1 MQRSRQR
8 LSIFVVL
15 LAGLIITSV
24 SGVGVAVYFGLKTAQ
39 ENTLDLWISMSV
51 DDLADAQ
58 RAVDTRMKRLAQRN
72 NHIVEKVTKNQIDL
86 RDARFWQ
93 NQATAYIAGE
103 SDIAAIGIASPE
115 GTFLGYNPQTK
126 KLMKGPADL
135 IEMRLVEQLPKEG
148 PATSQA
154 IFPFWHNQLE
164 QVVIGEASPVY
175 QNGQYLGLLMQYLT
189 LPGLSHELDTRNTGD
204 GRTGFIMIGDRLI
217 AHPRLIAWQD
227 TLKGNSTTP
236 FVAKTF
242 EEALSALPHTSD
254 INDPVLARL
263 DQWTEIDFGRK
274 MQSPDD
280 RPIVIHHVTVN
291 DQDHFIVTQP
301 ADKFASTPITMGM
314 HFSPSIFAPEIQR
327 LDQLGII
334 GLIVLA
340 GTIVAAAVI
349 AHLFS
354 RPLKRISAAN
364 RQLETDDISALPS
377 LPGSLIREFDDASSS
392 FNHMVATLEDR
403 ERIGRLF
410 GKFLPPPIARKL
422 LQSTDDTGTIPSR
435 KCIASILFVDLQGFT
450 SMCENADPQNV
461 VDVLNAYF
469 AKTTEIIETNK
480 GIITQ
485 FQGDAVL
492 AVFNAV
498 DDLPNHADLAVKSAI
513 EIQQLAHSQT
523 FLGQSL
529 KCRCGVNT
537 GELVAGNVGAPDRLT
552 FTVNGD
558 AVNSAARLEAMNKE
572 LGTKILIGET
582 TRKQMSNSEETILV
596 KEVMLRGRSTPSSV
610 YTVPIDGLELDLP
623 KPADSHTE

>member
-1 MQRSRQR
+1 MQRSSQR
-8 LSIFVVL
+8 FSIFVVL

-39 ENTLDLWISMSV
+39 DNTLDLWISMSG

-58 RAVDTRMKRLAQRN
+58 RAVDTRMNRLAQRN
-72 NHIVEKVTKNQIDL
+72 NHIIEKVAKNQLDL

-93 NQATAYIAGE
+93 NDATAYIAGE
-103 SDIAAIGIASPE
+103 SDIAAIGFASPE

-126 KLMKGPADL
+126 KLIKGPADL
-135 IEMRLVEQLPKEG
+135 IETRLVEQLPLAG

-154 IFPFWHNQLE
+154 IFPFWHNQLK

-217 AHPRLIAWQD
+217 AHPGLIAWQNTRTSND
-227 TLKGNSTTP
+227 STP
-236 FVAKTF
+236 FVAKTL
-242 EEALSALPHTSD
+242 EEALSALPSASD
-254 INDPVLARL
+254 INDPVLAKL
-263 DQWTEIDFGRK
+263 DLWNEIDFGREI
-274 MQSPDD
+274 QSPDD
-280 RPIVIHHVTVN
+280 RPIVIHHVKV
-291 DQDHFIVTQP
+291 DDRDHFIITQP

-314 HFSPSIFAPEIQR
+314 HFSPSIFADGIQR
-327 LDQLGII
+327 LDQLGVIGIVVLISAII
-334 GLIVLA
+334 
-340 GTIVAAAVI
+340 AAAVI
-349 AHLFS
+349 ALLFS
-354 RPLKRISAAN
+354 RPLKRISRAN
-364 RQLETDDISALPS
+364 RQLGTEDINDLPS
-377 LPGSLIREFDDASSS
+377 LPSNLIREFDDASNS
-392 FNHMVATLEDR
+392 FNQMVATIKDR

-410 GKFLPPPIARKL
+410 GKFLPTPIAQTL
-422 LQSTDDTGTIPSR
+422 LQSTDDTGAIPSR

-469 AKTTEIIETNK
+469 AKTTAIIETNK

-498 DDLPNHADLAVKSAI
+498 DDQPNHADLAVKSAI

-529 KCRCGVNT
+529 TCRCGVNT

-582 TRKQMSNSEETILV
+582 TREQMSNPEETILV

-610 YTVPIDGLELDLP
+610 YTVPIDGVELNLP
-623 KPADSHTE
+623 KPAD

>member
-1 MQRSRQR
+1 MSR
-8 LSIFVVL
+8 
-15 LAGLIITSV
+15 
-24 SGVGVAVYFGLKTAQ
+24 
-39 ENTLDLWISMSV
+39 

-58 RAVDTRMKRLAQRN
+58 RAVDTRMNRLAQRN
-72 NHIVEKVTKNQIDL
+72 NHIIEKVAKNQLDL

-93 NQATAYIAGE
+93 NDATAYIAGE
-103 SDIAAIGIASPE
+103 SDIAAIGFASPE

-126 KLMKGPADL
+126 KLIKGPADL
-135 IEMRLVEQLPKEG
+135 IETRLVEQLPLAG

-154 IFPFWHNQLE
+154 IFPFWHNQLK

-217 AHPRLIAWQD
+217 AHPGLIAWQN
-227 TLKGNSTTP
+227 TRTGNDSPP
-236 FVAKTF
+236 FVAKTL
-242 EEALSALPHTSD
+242 EEALSALPSASD
-254 INDPVLARL
+254 INDPVLAKL
-263 DQWTEIDFGRK
+263 DLWNEIDFGRE

-280 RPIVIHHVTVN
+280 RPIVIHHVKV
-291 DQDHFIVTQP
+291 DDRDHFIITQP

-314 HFSPSIFAPEIQR
+314 HFSPSIFADGIQR
-327 LDQLGII
+327 LDQLGVIGIVVLISAII
-334 GLIVLA
+334 
-340 GTIVAAAVI
+340 AAAVI
-349 AHLFS
+349 ALLFS
-354 RPLKRISAAN
+354 RPLKRISRAN
-364 RQLETDDISALPS
+364 RQLGTEDINDLPS
-377 LPGSLIREFDDASSS
+377 LPGNLIREFDDASNS
-392 FNHMVATLEDR
+392 FNQMVATIKDR

-410 GKFLPPPIARKL
+410 GKFLPTPIAQTL
-422 LQSTDDTGTIPSR
+422 LQSTDDTGAIPSR

-469 AKTTEIIETNK
+469 AKTTAIIETNK

-498 DDLPNHADLAVKSAI
+498 DDQPNHADLAVKSAI

-529 KCRCGVNT
+529 TCRCGVNT

-582 TRKQMSNSEETILV
+582 TREQMSNPEETILV

-610 YTVPIDGLELDLP
+610 YTVPIDGVELNLP
-623 KPADSHTE
+623 KPADQA